1 MLLPME
7 RSWIS
12 AVFPGLSD
20 LPQPQLNADVWNR
33 KRPLPARL
41 VSGGRF
47 VGELQS
53 IGGWTADEETLL
65 ADLAVNLSPHV
76 DQIAQVWAERLLGIV
91 GPALGGSQPVAEWM
105 TSANRCFL
113 DDLLRNLRARNLDA
127 VFQEN
132 LERYLGLLQVQG
144 GSDIKLRSTLSQL
157 YTSLEISS
165 ALITEWTCTLYAN
178 DARLPALLAAY
189 TRVALHLGQLL
200 GKAADDYRAREQR
213 ETSRV
218 ASSLLQASR
227 DLKTRPASVALA
239 LDDLRRIIAQRLRC
253 DCTLAFAWDESEQ
266 AFVSVAER
274 EFAPVSLDAAQPTRV
289 DSTNCPI
296 MQAVL
301 AGDVV
306 CGVAEDG
313 RLPRALIEAH
323 GVATYALAPITSAEG
338 GRVGLFAVL
347 RREREPFGVA
357 DRQIL
362 EGIAQHGRL
371 ALDNASLAEQLHSA
385 ARLKTDFINSM
396 SHEIRTPLNV
406 LFGYLDILEDR
417 HGGDGDDSD
426 LLDRMR
432 RNADQLLK
440 LIDTL
445 LDLGRLEQGRMK
457 LCIETFSVEQVF
469 TEVQRR
475 LSAPRGLT
483 FRCSAER
490 GLPALTSD
498 RFKLANILTHLVAN
512 AFKFTERGRVSV
524 HAKRAGNDAVALEVI
539 DTGAGI
545 APESLGVIF
554 DLFRQAGPVDR
565 GGTGVGLYLV
575 KRLTQLLG
583 GQVSVESRLGCGSTF
598 RIEIPDAFAP
608 ATQAAS

>member
-1 MLLPME
+1 ME
-7 RSWIS
+7 RSWVS
-12 AVFPGLSD
+12 AVFPKLNE
-20 LPQPQLNADVWNR
+20 LPHPQLNADIWNR
-33 KRPLPARL
+33 KGPLPARL

-47 VGELQS
+47 VDELQS

-65 ADLAVNLSPHV
+65 ADLAASLSPHI
-76 DQIAQVWAERLLGIV
+76 DQIAQVWADRLLGIV

-105 TSANRCFL
+105 SSANRCFL

-132 LERYLGLLQVQG
+132 LERYLGLLQGQC
-144 GSDIKLRSTLSQL
+144 GSDLKLRSTLSQL
-157 YTSLEISS
+157 YSSLEISS
-165 ALITEWTCTLYAN
+165 ALITEWACTLYAN

-189 TRVALHLGQLL
+189 TRVALHLGQIL
-200 GKAADDYRAREQR
+200 GKAADAYRAREQR

-218 ASSLLQASR
+218 NSSLLQASR
-227 DLKTRPASVALA
+227 DLKTRPASAALA
-239 LDDLRRIIAQRLRC
+239 LDDLRHIIAQRLRC
-253 DCTLAFAWDESEQ
+253 DSTLAFAWDESEQ
-266 AFVSVAER
+266 AFLSVTKRER
-274 EFAPVSLDAAQPTRV
+274 ASASLDAVQPLRV

-296 MQAVL
+296 IQAVL
-301 AGDVV
+301 GGDVV
-306 CGVAEDG
+306 SGMAEDG

-323 GVATYALAPITSAEG
+323 RVATYALAPITNADG
-338 GRVGLFAVL
+338 QRVGLFAVL
-347 RREREPFGVA
+347 RREREPFSVA

-362 EGIAQHGRL
+362 EGIAQHGGL
-371 ALDNASLAEQLHSA
+371 ALENASLAEQLHSA

-417 HGGDGDDSD
+417 HGGDGDDGE

-432 RNADQLLK
+432 RNAEQLLT

-475 LSAPRGLT
+475 SSAPRGLT
-483 FRCSAER
+483 FRCSADP

-498 RFKLANILTHLVAN
+498 RFKLADILTHLVAN
-512 AFKFTERGRVSV
+512 AFKFTERGHVSV
-524 HAKRAGNDAVALEVI
+524 HAKRAGDDSVALEVI

-545 APESLGVIF
+545 GPESLSVIF
-554 DLFRQAGPVDR
+554 DLFRRVGPVDR

-583 GQVSVESRLGCGSTF
+583 GYVSVESRLGCGSTF
-598 RIEIPDAFAP
+598 RVEIPDAFAP
-608 ATQAAS
+608 AIRAAS

>member
-1 MLLPME
+1 ME

-20 LPQPQLNADVWNR
+20 LPHPQLNADVWNR
-33 KRPLPARL
+33 KGPLPARL
-41 VSGGRF
+41 VSGGHF

-53 IGGWTADEETLL
+53 IGGWTAGEETLL
-65 ADLAVNLSPHV
+65 ADLAANLSPHV
-76 DQIAQVWAERLLGIV
+76 DEIAQVWAERLLGIV

-105 TSANRCFL
+105 TAANRCFL

-144 GSDIKLRSTLSQL
+144 GSDIKLRSTLLQL
-157 YTSLEISS
+157 YSSLEISS
-165 ALITEWTCTLYAN
+165 ALITEWACTLYAN

-200 GKAADDYRAREQR
+200 GKASDHHRAREQR
-213 ETSRV
+213 ETARV
-218 ASSLLQASR
+218 VSSLLQASR

-239 LDDLRRIIAQRLRC
+239 LDDLRRIIAQHLHC
-253 DCTLAFAWDESEQ
+253 DGTLAFAWDEFEQ
-266 AFVSVAER
+266 AFISTTERGLAPAAEPR
-274 EFAPVSLDAAQPTRV
+274 RV
-289 DSTNCPI
+289 DSTNGPI

-306 CGVAEDG
+306 SGVAEDG

-323 GVATYALAPITSAEG
+323 GIATYALAPITSADG
-338 GRVGLFAVL
+338 RRVGLFAVL
-347 RREREPFGVA
+347 RREREPFSLA

-362 EGIAQHGRL
+362 AGIARHGGL
-371 ALDNASLAEQLHSA
+371 AIENASLAEQLHSA
-385 ARLKTDFINSM
+385 GRLKTDFINSM

-417 HGGDGDDSD
+417 HGGDSDDGE
-426 LLDRMR
+426 LLERMR

-457 LCIETFSVEQVF
+457 LCIETFRVEQVF

-475 LSAPRGLT
+475 VSVPRGLT
-483 FRCSAER
+483 FSCSADPD
-490 GLPALTSD
+490 LPALTSD
-498 RFKLANILTHLVAN
+498 RFKLTDILTHLVAN

-524 HAKRAGNDAVALEVI
+524 HAERAGHDAVALEVI

-545 APESLGVIF
+545 APESLSVIF
-554 DLFRQAGPVDR
+554 DLFRRTGPVDR

-583 GQVSVESRLGCGSTF
+583 GHVSVESRLGCGSTF
-598 RIEIPDAFAP
+598 RVEIPDAFAP
-608 ATQAAS
+608 AIQAAP